1 MNGLVLD
8 KKRLRTMMAGVFT
21 VFATVV
27 PFLLSLYSANS
38 EAVAIYGQ
46 IANDTAIYAYRCAYQ
61 NDQIL
66 HSKLSWHCNHVML
79 RIIALIITAL
89 SLLASASCGRASP

>member
-27 PFLLSLYSANS
+27 PFLLTLYSSSDDAVAVYGQMANS
-38 EAVAIYGQ
+38 S
-46 IANDTAIYAYRCAYQ
+46 AIYAYRCVP
-61 NDQIL
+61 
-66 HSKLSWHCNHVML
+66 KL
-79 RIIALIITAL
+79 
-89 SLLASASCGRASP
+89 